1 MSMQGRVTES
11 KARTNRWIRDAK
23 ELDIRR
29 TWGKPRVFRAQV
41 AYLGGIGAFFIVVI
55 VTLVIVLTAVGVL

>member
-29 TWGKPRVFRAQV
+29 TWGKPRSRREEV